1 MPLERRDKHSKARLF
16 IPTTRERSLLESQ
29 RLLDRKLSEVDQLKD
44 EVQEL
49 LKKLKEQ

>member
-1 MPLERRDKHSKARLF
+1 MPLEKRDKHSKARLF

-29 RLLDRKLSEVDQLKD
+29 RLLNEELSEVAKMKK

>member
-1 MPLERRDKHSKARLF
+1 MPLEKRDKHSKARLF
-16 IPTTRERSLLESQ
+16 IPTTRERSLIQSQ
-29 RLLDRKLSEVDQLKD
+29 RLLDKKLTEVDQMKK

>member
-1 MPLERRDKHSKARLF
+1 MPLEKRDKNSKARLF
-16 IPTTRERSLLESQ
+16 IPTTRERSLINSQ
-29 RLLDRKLSEVDQLKD
+29 RLLDKKLTEVDQMKK

>member
-16 IPTTRERSLLESQ
+16 IPTTRERSLIQSQ
-29 RLLDRKLSEVDQLKD
+29 RLLDKKLTEVDQMKK

>member
-1 MPLERRDKHSKARLF
+1 MPLERRDKNSKARLF
-16 IPTTRERSLLESQ
+16 IPTTRERSLIQSQ
-29 RLLDRKLSEVDQLKD
+29 RLLDEKLSEVDKMKN

>member
-16 IPTTRERSLLESQ
+16 IPTTRERSLIQSQ
-29 RLLDRKLSEVDQLKD
+29 RLLNERLSEVDKMKA

-49 LKKLKEQ
+49 LQRLKQE